1 MRWLTIQEQ
10 AFISYYASMTDAELL
25 QVAVNK
31 TSLIEVAQ
39 KTLANE
45 LVKRNLVIPVAV
57 PADAPSQVEPPTS
70 NVFRRLLG
78 MFERVP
84 RH

>member
-1 MRWLTIQEQ
+1 MTIQEQ
-10 AFISYYASMTDAELL
+10 AFITYYASMTNAELL

-45 LVKRNLVIPVAV
+45 LVKRNLVTPSAV
-57 PADAPSQVEPPTS
+57 PPRPTVQVEPPAS
-70 NVFRRLLG
+70 YVFRRLVR
-78 MFERVP
+78 MFERA
-84 RH
+84 RRQ

>member
-1 MRWLTIQEQ
+1 MRIQEQ
-10 AFISYYASMTDAELL
+10 AFITYYASMTDAELL

-45 LVKRNLVIPVAV
+45 LVKRNLVTPSAIPSIPPVH
-57 PADAPSQVEPPTS
+57 VEPPAS
-70 NVFRRLLG
+70 YVFRRLVR
-78 MFERVP
+78 MFERAS

>member
-1 MRWLTIQEQ
+1 MTIQEQ
-10 AFISYYASMTDAELL
+10 AFITYYASMTDAELL

-45 LVKRNLVIPVAV
+45 LVKRNLVTPSAV
-57 PADAPSQVEPPTS
+57 PPVHVEPPAS
-70 NVFRRLLG
+70 YVFRRLVR
-78 MFERVP
+78 MFERAP

>member
-1 MRWLTIQEQ
+1 MTIQEQ
-10 AFISYYASMTDAELL
+10 AFITYYASMTDAELL
-25 QVAVNK
+25 HVADNK

-45 LVKRNLVIPVAV
+45 LVKRNLATPSAV
-57 PADAPSQVEPPTS
+57 PLGPTVHVEPPAS
-70 NVFRRLLG
+70 YVFRKLVR
-78 MFERVP
+78 MFERRS

>member
-1 MRWLTIQEQ
+1 MTIQEQ
-10 AFISYYASMTDAELL
+10 AFITYYASMTDAELL

-31 TSLIEVAQ
+31 TSLIDVAQ
-39 KTLANE
+39 QTLANE
-45 LVKRNLVIPVAV
+45 LVKRNLEIPVAV
-57 PADAPSQVEPPTS
+57 PAYTPGQVEPPPS

>member
-1 MRWLTIQEQ
+1 MTIQEQ
-10 AFISYYASMTDAELL
+10 AFITYYASMTDAELL
-25 QVAVNK
+25 QVASNK

-57 PADAPSQVEPPTS
+57 PAYAPGQVEPPPS

-78 MFERVP
+78 VFERV

>member
-1 MRWLTIQEQ
+1 MTIQEQ
-10 AFISYYASMTDAELL
+10 AFISYYGSMTDAELL

-45 LVKRNLVIPVAV
+45 LVKRNLMTPSAV
-57 PADAPSQVEPPTS
+57 PPGPTVHIEPPAS
-70 NVFRRLLG
+70 YVFRRLLR
-78 MFERVP
+78 MFERA
-84 RH
+84 RQH

>member
-1 MRWLTIQEQ
+1 MTIQEQ

-25 QVAVNK
+25 QVASNK

-39 KTLANE
+39 KTLTNE
-45 LVKRNLVIPVAV
+45 LVKRNLATPVAV
-57 PADAPSQVEPPTS
+57 SVNAPLQVASPTP
-70 NVFRRLLG
+70 NVFRRLAR

-84 RH
+84 RP

>member
-1 MRWLTIQEQ
+1 MTIQEQ
-10 AFISYYASMTDAELL
+10 AFIAYYASMTDAELL

-31 TSLIEVAQ
+31 TSLIEVTQ

-45 LVKRNLVIPVAV
+45 LVKRNLVTPSAV
-57 PADAPSQVEPPTS
+57 PLGPTVHVEPPAS
-70 NVFRRLLG
+70 YVFRRLVR
-78 MFERVP
+78 MFDRTR